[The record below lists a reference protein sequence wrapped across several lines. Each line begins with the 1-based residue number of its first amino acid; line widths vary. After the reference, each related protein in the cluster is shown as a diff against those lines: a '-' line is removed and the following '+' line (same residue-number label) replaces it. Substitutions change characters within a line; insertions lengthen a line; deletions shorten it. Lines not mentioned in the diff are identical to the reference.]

1 MSVPK
6 KEKKPPIQP
15 QDQSRVGE
23 EKAGRRFTLQALFN
37 DNRFVAILSLVLALI
52 MWFVIYLQN
61 TPNSNETISNVPVS
75 ISYENSMAQDLGLEI
90 IGDATATVDVN
101 VTGSRYTVQNLTA
114 DDFTARVSLS
124 SVTRAGTY
132 TLSIQVIRNVVSD
145 EYTITSWTPEEIQ
158 LTFDQIVTRTFPVE
172 VSTPN
177 LTAADGYLMET
188 PYADIDYV
196 TVTGPQTEVDQIS
209 RCAVTIDAERELTE
223 TLTTSGTIQFYD
235 AAGSVIES
243 ENLEYDHDTVT
254 VTIPIYKTRTLDL
267 QVEFVNVPRGF
278 PIEQLGYTLSR
289 DTILVASPS
298 ETIDNIDAITVG
310 PIDFREIDIGTE
322 ITLDITLNAGL
333 KNVENVD
340 SVTVTFPSYGLTS
353 RTMDVSKDNFV
364 IENLPSGYTVEVLT
378 EQLEDVRIVGDTSI
392 VNDLTAEDLVGT
404 IDLSQYSI
412 SRGRYTVSVKI
423 YVQGRVLAWAVGEYS
438 VEIEATP
445 PETAESASTSG

>member
-1 MSVPK
+1 M
-6 KEKKPPIQP
+6 
-15 QDQSRVGE
+15 
-23 EKAGRRFTLQALFN
+23 
-37 DNRFVAILSLVLALI
+37 
-52 MWFVIYLQN
+52 
-61 TPNSNETISNVPVS
+61 
-75 ISYENSMAQDLGLEI
+75 
-90 IGDATATVDVN
+90 
-101 VTGSRYTVQNLTA
+101 
-114 DDFTARVSLS
+114 
-124 SVTRAGTY
+124 
-132 TLSIQVIRNVVSD
+132 
-145 EYTITSWTPEEIQ
+145 
-158 LTFDQIVTRTFPVE
+158 
-172 VSTPN
+172 
-177 LTAADGYLMET
+177 
-188 PYADIDYV
+188 
-196 TVTGPQTEVDQIS
+196 
-209 RCAVTIDAERELTE
+209 
-223 TLTTSGTIQFYD
+223 
-235 AAGSVIES
+235 
-243 ENLEYDHDTVT
+243 
-254 VTIPIYKTRTLDL
+254 
-267 QVEFVNVPRGF
+267 
-278 PIEQLGYTLSR
+278 
-289 DTILVASPS
+289 ASPS

-378 EQLEDVRIVGDTSI
+378 EQLEDIRIVGDTSI

>member
-1 MSVPK
+1 MPK
-6 KEKKPPIQP
+6 KEKKSRTQP
-15 QDQSRVGE
+15 ADQSRTGE
-23 EKAGRRFTLQALFN
+23 EKTAHWVNMKALFG
-37 DNRFVAILSLVLALI
+37 DNRFVAVLSVILALI
-52 MWFVIYLQN
+52 LWFAIYLQN
-61 TPNSNETISNVPVS
+61 TPNVNKTITNVPVS

-90 IGDATATVDVN
+90 IGETQSTVDVT
-101 VTGSRYTVQNLTA
+101 VSGSRYVVNTLTA

-132 TLSIQVIRNVVSD
+132 TLSIQVIRNEVSD
-145 EYTITSWTPEEIQ
+145 EYQILDWSPNEMEV
-158 LTFDQIVTRTFPVE
+158 TFDQIVTRTFPVE
-172 VSTPN
+172 VSVPG

-196 TVTGPQTEVDQIS
+196 TVSGPQSEVDQIS
-209 RCAVTIDAERELTE
+209 RCAVTLSTERELSE
-223 TLTTSGTIQFYD
+223 TLTTTGSIEFYD
-235 AAGSVIES
+235 ASGNLVQS
-243 ENLEYDHDTVT
+243 EHLEYDHDTVT

-289 DTILVASPS
+289 DSILVASPS

-310 PIDFREIDIGTE
+310 PVDFRDIDIGTE

-353 RTMDVSKDNFV
+353 RTMDLDKDNFV
-364 IENLPSGYTVEVLT
+364 IENLPSGYNVEVLT
-378 EQLEDVRIVGDTSI
+378 EQLEDIRIVGDSSI
-392 VNDLTAEDLVGT
+392 VSDLTTEDLVGT

-412 SRGRYTVSVKI
+412 SRGQYTVSVKI

-438 VEIEATP
+438 VEIQATP
-445 PETAESASTSG
+445 PETSETSSTSG

>member
-1 MSVPK
+1 MPK

-172 VSTPN
+172 VNTPN

-235 AAGSVIES
+235 AAGSVIYRQ
-243 ENLEYDHDTVT
+243 NLEYDHDTVT

-267 QVEFVNVPRGF
+267 QVEFVNVPRDI

-378 EQLEDVRIVGDTSI
+378 EQLEDIRIVGDTSI

>member
-1 MSVPK
+1 MAK
-6 KEKKPPIQP
+6 KEKKPRTQP
-15 QDQSRVGE
+15 LDQSRAGE
-23 EKAGRRFTLQALFN
+23 EKAVRRFTLQALFN
-37 DNRFVAILSLVLALI
+37 DNRFVAVLSVVLALI

-61 TPNSNETISNVPVS
+61 TPNANNTITNVPVN

-90 IGDATATVDVN
+90 IGDPTATVDVD
-101 VTGSRYTVQNLTA
+101 VTGARYAVNSLTA
-114 DDFTARVSLS
+114 DDFTARVSLA

-132 TLSIQVIRNVVSD
+132 TLSVQVIRNVVSD
-145 EYTITSWTPEEIQ
+145 EYAITSWTPDEIQ

-172 VSTPN
+172 VNTPN

-209 RCAVTIDAERELTE
+209 RCAVDITAERELTE
-223 TLTTSGTIQFYD
+223 TLTTTGTIQFYD
-235 AAGSVIES
+235 STGNVVES
-243 ENLEYDHDTVT
+243 EHLEYDHDTVT

-353 RTMDVSKDNFV
+353 RTMDLSKDNFV
-364 IENLPSGYTVEVLT
+364 IENLPSGYSVEVLT
-378 EQLEDVRIVGDTSI
+378 EQLEDIRIVGDSSI
-392 VNDLTAEDLVGT
+392 VADLTAEDLVGT

-412 SRGRYTVSVKI
+412 SRGQYTVSVKI
-423 YVQGRVLAWAVGEYS
+423 YVQGRVLAWAVGSYS

-445 PETAESASTSG
+445 PETTASSEAGG

>member
-1 MSVPK
+1 MIGLARKVKNP
-6 KEKKPPIQP
+6 QP
-15 QDQSRVGE
+15 DGSRVE
-23 EKAGRRFTLQALFN
+23 EKAPRRFSFQALFN
-37 DNRFVAILSLVLALI
+37 NNRFVAVLSVVLAAI
-52 MWFVIYLQN
+52 AWFAIYLQN
-61 TPNSNETISNVPVS
+61 TPNSNATITNVPVT

-90 IGDATATVDVN
+90 IGEQQMTVDVN
-101 VTGSRYTVQNLTA
+101 VTGARYAVRSLDA
-114 DDFTARVSLS
+114 DDFTARISLS

-132 TLSIQVIRNVVSD
+132 TLSIQVMRNEVSD
-145 EYTITSWTPEEIQ
+145 EYAITSWTPEEVQ
-158 LTFDQIVTRTFPVE
+158 LTFDQIVTRTFPIE
-172 VSTPN
+172 GSAPG
-177 LTAADGYLMET
+177 LTAAEGYLMET

-196 TVTGPQTEVDQIS
+196 TVTGPQAEVDRIS
-209 RCAVTIDAERELTE
+209 RCAVNLSAEQTLSE
-223 TLTTSGTIQFYD
+223 TLTTTGTLAFYD
-235 AAGSVIES
+235 EAGTAIES
-243 ENLEYDHDTVT
+243 GNLEYDHETVT

-310 PIDFREIDIGTE
+310 PVDFREIDIGTE

-353 RTMDVSKDNFV
+353 RTMEMNRDNFV
-364 IENLPSGYTVEVLT
+364 IENLPSGYTVDVLST
-378 EQLEDVRIVGDTSI
+378 GLENIRIVGDSSI
-392 VNDLTAEDLVGT
+392 VADLTAEDLVGT

-412 SRGRYTVSVKI
+412 SRGQYTVSVKI
-423 YVQGRVLAWAVGEYS
+423 YVQGRVLAWAVGSYT

-445 PETAESASTSG
+445 PEAAESTQTGS

>member
-1 MSVPK
+1 MIGLARKVKNP
-6 KEKKPPIQP
+6 QP
-15 QDQSRVGE
+15 DGSRVE
-23 EKAGRRFTLQALFN
+23 EKAPRRFSFQALFN
-37 DNRFVAILSLVLALI
+37 NNRFVAVLSVVLAAI
-52 MWFVIYLQN
+52 AWFAIYLQN
-61 TPNSNETISNVPVS
+61 TPNSNATITNVPVT

-90 IGDATATVDVN
+90 IGEQQMTVDVN
-101 VTGSRYTVQNLTA
+101 VTGARYAVRSLDA
-114 DDFTARVSLS
+114 DDFTARISLS

-132 TLSIQVIRNVVSD
+132 TLSIQVMRNEVSD
-145 EYTITSWTPEEIQ
+145 EYAITSWTPEEVQ
-158 LTFDQIVTRTFPVE
+158 LTFDQIVTRTFPIE
-172 VSTPN
+172 VSAPG
-177 LTAADGYLMET
+177 LTAAEGYLMET

-196 TVTGPQTEVDQIS
+196 TVTGPQAEVDRIS
-209 RCAVTIDAERELTE
+209 RCAVNLSAEQTLSE
-223 TLTTSGTIQFYD
+223 TLTTTGTLAFYD
-235 AAGSVIES
+235 EAGTAIES
-243 ENLEYDHDTVT
+243 GNLEYDHETVT

-310 PIDFREIDIGTE
+310 PVDFREIDIGTE

-353 RTMDVSKDNFV
+353 RTMEMNRDNFV
-364 IENLPSGYTVEVLT
+364 IENLPSGYTVDVLST
-378 EQLEDVRIVGDTSI
+378 GLENIRIVGDSSI
-392 VNDLTAEDLVGT
+392 VADLTAEDLVGT

-412 SRGRYTVSVKI
+412 SRGQYTVSVKI
-423 YVQGRVLAWAVGEYS
+423 YVQGRVLAWAVGSYT

-445 PETAESASTSG
+445 PEAAESTQTGS

>member
-1 MSVPK
+1 MFFEVLIK
-6 KEKKPPIQP
+6 
-15 QDQSRVGE
+15 
-23 EKAGRRFTLQALFN
+23 
-37 DNRFVAILSLVLALI
+37 SL
-52 MWFVIYLQN
+52 
-61 TPNSNETISNVPVS
+61 
-75 ISYENSMAQDLGLEI
+75 I
-90 IGDATATVDVN
+90 IGALGGAAVSA
-101 VTGSRYTVQNLTA
+101 GAARMFHAPEVQA
-114 DDFTARVSLS
+114 MGAFR
-124 SVTRAGTY
+124 
-132 TLSIQVIRNVVSD
+132 TL
-145 EYTITSWTPEEIQ
+145 
-158 LTFDQIVTRTFPVE
+158 
-172 VSTPN
+172 
-177 LTAADGYLMET
+177 G
-188 PYADIDYV
+188 
-196 TVTGPQTEVDQIS
+196 
-209 RCAVTIDAERELTE
+209 ELNACKGDPIAHFSFG
-223 TLTTSGTIQFYD
+223 LGFFFN

-310 PIDFREIDIGTE
+310 PIDFRDIDIGTE

-378 EQLEDVRIVGDTSI
+378 EQLEDIRIVGDTSI